1 MAARPLQPGDTN
13 PQKETVYIVR
23 RLKFSP
29 NEDVD
34 RERELQTSIGCM
46 EDFL

>member
-23 RLKFSP
+23 RLKLSL
-29 NEDVD
+29 NEDVN
-34 RERELQTSIGCM
+34 RERELHTFVDCM
-46 EDFL
+46 EDFA